1 MPALLPALTEDSV
14 KTIIFIINAFR
25 CGSAY
30 PYYPLTQTQL
40 REFDRC
46 IVMPWMN
53 TPTHF
58 GRAAQL
64 FHWLTVKAVG
74 VAWLIGQSRDE
85 FSQGLVRQE
94 AGFIHTY
101 AR

>member
-1 MPALLPALTEDSV
+1 
-14 KTIIFIINAFR
+14 
-25 CGSAY
+25 
-30 PYYPLTQTQL
+30 
-40 REFDRC
+40 
-46 IVMPWMN
+46 MPWMN